1 LAAVFPSRTTAAI
14 IVWADIGTDF
24 ATGAN
29 WINSL
34 VPLNNIN
41 TDIASFDTVAT
52 QNAPVLAANR
62 RINGLRFTASGNL
75 TFSGAGSLLLG
86 ASGINNSSTDGTKT
100 IATSLSLGAAQSF
113 TNAGA
118 LTVSGAV
125 AFNDPLGPVT
135 LTLTG
140 TGNTGSLSGV
150 VSGNG
155 GLTKTGTGT
164 WTLSGASTFTGATIV
179 RAGTLAVTAL
189 ANGGTAS
196 PLGSSTNVAANL
208 VLNGGTLSYTG
219 ATQST
224 NRLFTL
230 GTASGTI
237 DASGSGPLTFSNA
250 GSIAIPSIN
259 ASRTLTLTGTNTGAN
274 TLTPILADPTGTGV
288 TSLVKTG
295 TGTWILSGANTFT
308 GATTISAG
316 TLKLGAPGNANNT
329 PLGNFA
335 AGTTVSSGAAL
346 DLNGFTL
353 GSAEALTLNGT
364 GVSGN
369 GALTNSS
376 ASAATYSGLITL
388 DSASS
393 IVAATGDIS
402 VSNPVT
408 ITGAGFALTLGGVGL
423 SSSVASI
430 IDNTSGGVVKNGTGT
445 WTLTGVNTYTGPT
458 VVNAGILSV
467 NGTSLPDSSAVTVAA
482 PGILRLTAAE
492 TIGSLAGTG
501 NVRLSSFTLNAG
513 GDNTSTTFSGLL
525 NGTGAL
531 TKAGTG
537 TLTLS
542 GSSPYTGPTTISAGT
557 VQLGATGTATNT
569 PLGTAAAGTS
579 VTFGAALDLN
589 GFSLA
594 TAEALTLEGDG
605 VAFGGALTNSSSTA
619 ATYAGLLTL
628 GFSSSIV
635 AGNGDILLTNAGTIT
650 GAGFGLTLG
659 GTATG
664 STLASILG
672 TTTGTLTKSGTGT
685 WLLSG
690 ANTFRGAT
698 TISAG
703 TLKLGSTSAL
713 GTAAG
718 ATSVTSGAALDLN
731 GFTLGTAEAL
741 TLNGTGVSGNGALT
755 NSSASAAT
763 YRGLVTLGSAAT
775 IESATGDISVTNA
788 GTITGA
794 GFALT
799 LDGVGLSSSVAS
811 IIGNA
816 SGGVVK
822 NGTGTWTL
830 TGVNTYTGPTVVNAG
845 TLAVN
850 GTSLPDSSAVTV
862 AAPGTLRLTAAETI
876 GSLAGAGTVT
886 LSSFTLNAGGDNTS
900 TTFSGLLIGTGALTK
915 AGTGTWL
922 LSGANTFTGA
932 TTVTAGTLRLGA
944 VNALGTTAQPLTLS
958 GGTLD
963 LATSTSV
970 NAYNTVVSGDATLRS
985 NRATAGAGVTHTLG
999 TLALGAHTLALATGD
1014 NVSSGTA
1021 AVTFGATT
1029 LSDSAT
1035 LSPATGTTLTLGAIG
1050 DGGAGHTLT
1059 KTGAGELTFSAAN
1072 PFTGPLVLSAGT
1084 LTVNESNTTTFLSTA
1099 VGTTLSV
1106 GATKTLTLNQTGN
1119 ATLAGALAGAGNF
1132 ALTGGGTASLSGG
1145 GGMTGSLSASGGS
1158 TYQVAAA
1165 NGLPT
1170 SANLTLA
1177 ASTLALGGFNQTLG
1191 TLTLGAGV
1199 STLDFGSSTAA
1210 LVFAPISGQTWSG
1223 SLSITNYT
1231 FGSDTL
1237 RFGADSSTVTSGYLA
1252 AITFANFSA
1261 AGAAVVSGGFVVPA
1275 GSAIPEPGTYA
1286 ALLGLLSFLLAVRRR
1301 TCARRAPGAPSRA
1314 L

>member
-1 LAAVFPSRTTAAI
+1 LAAVFPSLTTATI
-14 IVWADIGTDF
+14 IVWADIGTNF

-29 WINSL
+29 WINS
-34 VPLNNIN
+34 VAPAANNN

-52 QNAPVLAANR
+52 QNAPVLGANR
-62 RINGLRFTASGNL
+62 RINGLRFTAAGSL
-75 TFSGAGSLLLG
+75 TFSGAGTLMLG
-86 ASGINNSSTDGTKT
+86 ASGINNSSTGGTKT
-100 IATSLSLGAAQSF
+100 IATSLILAAAQSF

-125 AFNDPLGPVT
+125 ANQTFL

-150 VSGNG
+150 VSGTG

-189 ANGGTAS
+189 ADGGTAS

-230 GTASGTI
+230 GTLSGTI

-250 GSIAIPSIN
+250 GSIAIPTFN

-316 TLKLGAPGNANNT
+316 TLMLGAPGNANNT

-335 AGTTVSSGAAL
+335 AGTTVSSGATL

-353 GSAEALTLNGT
+353 GSAEDLTLNGT

-388 DSASS
+388 GSASS

-408 ITGAGFALTLGGVGL
+408 ITGAGFPLTLDGVGL

-501 NVRLSSFTLNAG
+501 NVRLSTFTLNAG

-525 NGTGAL
+525 TGAGAL

-542 GSSPYTGPTTISAGT
+542 GRSTYAGLTTISAGT

-589 GFSLA
+589 GFSL

-628 GFSSSIV
+628 GFASSIV

-650 GAGFGLTLG
+650 GATFGLTLG

-698 TISAG
+698 IINAG
-703 TLKLGSTSAL
+703 TLKLGNAAAL
-713 GTAAG
+713 GTAAAG
-718 ATSVTSGAALDLN
+718 TRVTATGAALDLN
-731 GFTLGTAEAL
+731 GTSVANAEAL
-741 TLNGTGVSGNGALT
+741 SLVGTGVSSAGALT
-755 NSSASAAT
+755 NSGAAAT
-763 YRGLVTLGSAAT
+763 YAGAVTIGPGGATIGGTGPITLSAALAT
-775 IESATGDISVTNA
+775 SAN
-788 GTITGA
+788 
-794 GFALT
+794 
-799 LDGVGLSSSVAS
+799 
-811 IIGNA
+811 
-816 SGGVVK
+816 
-822 NGTGTWTL
+822 
-830 TGVNTYTGPTVVNAG
+830 
-845 TLAVN
+845 
-850 GTSLPDSSAVTV
+850 
-862 AAPGTLRLTAAETI
+862 
-876 GSLAGAGTVT
+876 
-886 LSSFTLNAGGDNTS
+886 
-900 TTFSGLLIGTGALTK
+900 ALTK
-915 AGTGTWL
+915 V
-922 LSGANTFTGA
+922 GANTLTLSTASSRTGA
-932 TTVTAGTLRLGA
+932 TTLSAGTLRLGA
-944 VNALGTTAQPLTLS
+944 VNALGTTAQTLTLS

-1072 PFTGPLVLSAGT
+1072 TFSGPVVLSAGT
-1084 LTVNESNTTTFLSTA
+1084 LTVNESNTITSLSTA
-1099 VGTTLSV
+1099 VGTTLGF

-1132 ALTGGGTASLSGG
+1132 ALTGGGTASFSGG

-1158 TYQVAAA
+1158 TYRVAAA

-1231 FGSDTL
+1231 SGSDTL
-1237 RFGADSSTVTSGYLA
+1237 RFGADSSTVTSGYLS
-1252 AITFANFSA
+1252 AITFASFSA
-1261 AGAAVVSGGFVVPA
+1261 GGAAVVSGGFVVPA

-1301 TCARRAPGAPSRA
+1301 ICARRAPDAPSRS

>member
-1 LAAVFPSRTTAAI
+1 MHLGLRPQFCCRARSPKAATPFYLHTPLPPSLRRHFGLRLCSLLLGLAAVFPSLTTAAI
-14 IVWADIGTDF
+14 IVWADIGTTF
-24 ATGAN
+24 ATGTN
-29 WINSL
+29 WINS
-34 VPLNNIN
+34 VAPVNDID

-52 QNAPVLAANR
+52 NNSPVLVNNR
-62 RINGLRFTASGNL
+62 SINGLRFTAAGSL
-75 TFSGAGSLLLG
+75 TFSGARRLTLG
-86 ASGINNSSTDGTKT
+86 ASGINNSSTSGTKT
-100 IATSLSLGAAQSF
+100 IATSLNLAAAQSF

-125 AFNDPLGPVT
+125 DNRGFL
-135 LTLTG
+135 LTLAG

-150 VSGNG
+150 VSGAG

-164 WTLSGASTFTGATIV
+164 WTLSGASTFTDATIV

-189 ANGGTAS
+189 ADAGTAS
-196 PLGSSTNVAANL
+196 PLGSPTNVAAANL

-230 GTASGTI
+230 GALSGTI

-250 GSIAIPSIN
+250 GSIVIPSID

-335 AGTTVSSGAAL
+335 AGTTVSSGATL

-353 GSAEALTLNGT
+353 GSAEDLTLNGT

-388 DSASS
+388 GSASS

-408 ITGAGFALTLGGVGL
+408 ITGAGFPLTLDGVGL

-430 IDNTSGGVVKNGTGT
+430 IGNTSGGVVKNGIGT

-458 VVNAGILSV
+458 VVNDGTLFV

-482 PGILRLTAAE
+482 PGTLRLTADE
-492 TIGSLAGTG
+492 TIGSLAGAGTVG
-501 NVRLSSFTLNAG
+501 LSSFTLNAG
-513 GDNTSTTFSGLL
+513 GDNTSTTFSGRLT
-525 NGTGAL
+525 GTGAL

-542 GSSPYTGPTTISAGT
+542 GRSAYTGLTTISAGT

-628 GFSSSIV
+628 GFASSIV

-650 GAGFGLTLG
+650 GATFGLTLG

-698 TISAG
+698 IINAG
-703 TLKLGSTSAL
+703 TLKLGNAAAL
-713 GTAAG
+713 GTAAAG
-718 ATSVTSGAALDLN
+718 TSVTATGAALDLN
-731 GFTLGTAEAL
+731 GTSVANAEAL
-741 TLNGTGVSGNGALT
+741 SLVGTGVSSAGALT
-755 NSSASAAT
+755 NSGAAAT
-763 YRGLVTLGSAAT
+763 Y
-775 IESATGDISVTNA
+775 A
-788 GTITGA
+788 G
-794 GFALT
+794 
-799 LDGVGLSSSVAS
+799 
-811 IIGNA
+811 
-816 SGGVVK
+816 
-822 NGTGTWTL
+822 
-830 TGVNTYTGPTVVNAG
+830 
-845 TLAVN
+845 
-850 GTSLPDSSAVTV
+850 AVT
-862 AAPGTLRLTAAETI
+862 
-876 GSLAGAGTVT
+876 
-886 LSSFTLNAGGDNTS
+886 
-900 TTFSGLLIGTGALTK
+900 IGTGGATIGGTGPITLSAALATSANALTK
-915 AGTGTWL
+915 V
-922 LSGANTFTGA
+922 GANTLTLSTASSRTGA
-932 TTVTAGTLRLGA
+932 TTLSAGTLRLGA
-944 VNALGTTAQPLTLS
+944 VNALGTTAQTLTLS

-970 NAYNTVVSGDATLRS
+970 NAYNTVVSGDSTLRS

-1072 PFTGPLVLSAGT
+1072 TFSGPVVLSAGT
-1084 LTVNESNTTTFLSTA
+1084 LTVNESNTTTSLSTA
-1099 VGTTLSV
+1099 VGTTLGF
-1106 GATKTLTLNQTGN
+1106 GATKTLTLNQMGN

-1132 ALTGGGTASLSGG
+1132 ALTGGGTASLTGG

-1158 TYQVAAA
+1158 TYRVAAA

-1210 LVFAPISGQTWSG
+1210 LVFAPISGETWSG

-1231 FGSDTL
+1231 SGSDTL
-1237 RFGADSSTVTSGYLA
+1237 RFGADSSTVTSGYLS
-1252 AITFANFSA
+1252 AITFASFSA
-1261 AGAAVVSGGFVVPA
+1261 GGAAVVSGGFVVPA

-1301 TCARRAPGAPSRA
+1301 ICARRAPDAPSRS